1 MSALRTPACAVSY
14 GVPRAGVPAV
24 VSFEKWFDAAVVQA
38 AAGDRRECSIRVVG
52 AVEGRALNR
61 SWRERDY
68 ATNVLS
74 FPSAAPTE
82 ASRDWLGDIV
92 LCAPVIAREARTQR
106 KRTRDH
112 YAHMTV
118 HGVLHLLGFDH
129 ERATD
134 ARAME
139 RLERR
144 ILAELGILDP
154 YH

>member
-1 MSALRTPACAVSY
+1 M
-14 GVPRAGVPAV
+14 PRAGVPAV
-24 VSFEKWFDAAVVQA
+24 VSFDKWVSAAVAQA
-38 AAGDRRECSIRVVG
+38 APAERRECAIRVVG
-52 AVEGRALNR
+52 TVEGRALNR
-61 SWRERDY
+61 TWRERDY

-74 FPSAAPTE
+74 FSSVSPTDTLQ
-82 ASRDWLGDIV
+82 AWLGDIV

-144 ILAELGILDP
+144 ILENLGIPDP
-154 YH
+154 YR

>member
-1 MSALRTPACAVSY
+1 MSVVRAPACAVSY

-24 VSFEKWFDAAVVQA
+24 VSFEKWVNAAVVQV
-38 AAGDRRECSIRVVG
+38 AAGERRECSIRVVG
-52 AVEGRALNR
+52 AAEGKALNR
-61 SWRERDY
+61 SWRELDH

-74 FPSAAPTE
+74 FPSTAPTE
-82 ASRDWLGDIV
+82 ASREWLGDIV
-92 LCAPVIAREARTQR
+92 LCAPVIAREARAQR

-129 ERATD
+129 ERSSD

-144 ILAELGILDP
+144 ILADLGIHDP
-154 YH
+154 YR

>member
-1 MSALRTPACAVSY
+1 MSAAASPVCAVSY

-24 VSFEKWFDAAVVQA
+24 VSFEKWVMAALTHA
-38 AAGDRRECSIRVVG
+38 ASTERRECAIRVVG
-52 AVEGRALNR
+52 SVEGRALNR

-74 FPSAAPTE
+74 FPSASPTVAPN
-82 ASRDWLGDIV
+82 SWLGDIA
-92 LCAPVIAREARTQR
+92 LCATVIAREARAQR

-112 YAHMTV
+112 YAHLTV

-129 ERATD
+129 EVPAD

-139 RLERR
+139 RLERHV
-144 ILAELGILDP
+144 LAGLGIPDP
-154 YH
+154 YR